1 MPTSRA
7 NENFVDCYD
16 CHDTINRED
25 SVYSSGD
32 FYCQNCYE
40 NMENDYDSDDESDE
54 NSDQNNHNTIDSYS
68 YHPSPKFY
76 DFVDNNTQMSMNSRV
91 TRVKPFVGIELET
104 EDKINGGNN
113 LHDDARYVRELT
125 NGLIYV
131 KDDCSLRNG
140 FEMVSHPMSLDFI
153 HNDTESIRNGLS
165 HLRKKG
171 YRAWTTSNCGQHI
184 HISKDSFM
192 NPAHEMKFLYF
203 VFRNKETLINFVG
216 RNSQFAQYDLDAF
229 LGVADEYW
237 NGPKP
242 TLIEVAKGVR
252 KDGGYVPSQTY
263 RNLAVNRLNEY
274 THELRIFRPSLRYE
288 TLLSYIEFVYCLF
301 EYTKVV
307 TASQVIKENAI
318 NNFNGLANYARSF
331 PDVYPNFIWKMH
343 TRPNVSKA
351 PDGWVDKPSKD
362 KKENK

>member
-1 MPTSRA
+1 MPRSRIVEC
-7 NENFVDCYD
+7 ENCNDDIY
-16 CHDTINRED
+16 ED
-25 SVYSSGD
+25 DAISTDGYL
-32 FYCQNCYE
+32 YCQNCYDD
-40 NMENDYDSDDESDE
+40 MESNSDDDAWR
-54 NSDQNNHNTIDSYS
+54 NSDNSGSINSYG
-68 YHPSPKFY
+68 YHPTPRFF
-76 DFVDNNTQMSMNSRV
+76 DFVDGNTKVSMQSRV
-91 TRVKPFVGIELET
+91 TLSKPFVGIELET
-104 EDKINGGNN
+104 EDKDNNGNN
-113 LHDDARYVRELT
+113 LHNDARYVSDLT

-140 FEMVSHPMSLDFI
+140 FEMVSHPMSLDFV
-153 HNDTESIRNGLS
+153 HNDTENIRQGLS
-165 HLRKKG
+165 YLRKKG

-184 HISKDSFM
+184 HVSKNSFE
-192 NPAHEMKFLYF
+192 NAAHEMKFLYF
-203 VFRNKETLINFVG
+203 IFRNKKTLINFVG
-216 RNSQFAQYDLDAF
+216 RNSQYAQYDLDAF
-229 LGVADEYW
+229 LGTSEYW

-252 KDGGYVPSQTY
+252 KDGGYVPSQAY
-263 RNLAVNRLNEY
+263 RNLAVNRLNEH

-318 NNFNGLANYARSF
+318 NNFDGLANYARSF

-343 TRPNVSKA
+343 TRPEVSKA